1 MIYPNIDHEEKV
13 WSFQVKRK
21 STKTVPDIIQMS
33 KLLDMDFKDKHQYY
47 FQKK

>member
-13 WSFQVKRK
+13 SSFQVKRK
-21 STKTVPDIIQMS
+21 PTKTVPDIIQMS
-33 KLLDMDFKDKHQYY
+33 TLLDTDFKDNHQYY